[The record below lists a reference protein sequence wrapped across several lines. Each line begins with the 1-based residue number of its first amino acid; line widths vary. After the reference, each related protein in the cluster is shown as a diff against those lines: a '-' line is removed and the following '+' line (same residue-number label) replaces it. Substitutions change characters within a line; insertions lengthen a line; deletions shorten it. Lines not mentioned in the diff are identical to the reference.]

1 MRTSIACF
9 PPPYRNCVYT
19 EPFTHFLLCLLESV
33 NPKTANPASEL
44 VSIRQRH
51 SSHGPILHPLSSVA
65 LMARAVGFE
74 PTPNGFGD
82 RRSTIKLHPR
92 GSHTPTHKSGAYDF
106 VRRYYHCA
114 SGKALRLHH
123 GPPGR
128 NRTYARWIKSPLPF
142 RLATEGWCPEQ
153 DSNLRTED

>member
-44 VSIRQRH
+44 VSMGQRS
-51 SSHGPILHPLSSVA
+51 SSHGPMLHPPPSVA
-65 LMARAVGFE
+65 LTARAVGFE

-92 GSHTPTHKSGAYDF
+92 GSRTPIHKSGAYGF

-114 SGKALRLHH
+114 SGKAVRLHH
-123 GPPGR
+123 GPGR
-128 NRTYARWIKSPLPF
+128 GSRTPARWIKSPLPF
-142 RLATEGWCPEQ
+142 HLATPGWCPEQ